1 MKYTI
6 LFYRDTEC
14 NKPLLGTDGVSY
26 IDGRYG
32 KKRVIETVAE
42 YIERYERFRPNTI
55 KGYTVH
61 LKHRLPTDKRDS
73 FIYGSEKKRVDKIT
87 FELIQ

>member
-1 MKYTI
+1 MKYTV

-14 NKPLLGTDGVSY
+14 NRPLLGTDGVSY
-26 IDGRYG
+26 IDGRFG
-32 KKRVIETVAE
+32 KKRVLNTITE
-42 YIERYERFRPNTI
+42 YVERYERFRPNTI

-73 FIYGSEKKRVDKIT
+73 FIYGSEKKGSAKIT
-87 FELIQ
+87 T